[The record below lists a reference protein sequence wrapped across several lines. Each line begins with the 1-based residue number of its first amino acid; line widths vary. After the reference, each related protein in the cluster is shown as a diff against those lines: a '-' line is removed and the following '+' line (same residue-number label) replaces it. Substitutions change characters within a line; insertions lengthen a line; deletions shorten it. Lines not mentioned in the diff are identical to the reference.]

1 MTTPPRTGTGYGGF
15 PAQQTAAP
23 GYDLPNP
30 QPAQPVSESRR
41 GNLRRNAGW
50 AFVGAALVS
59 VVWTAVVLTV
69 PGMVTTKGSP
79 LGLRGYHAVDDL
91 CATAKLVKF
100 NQIYRKPDDTPN
112 HRTDRATALDSMS
125 CVLSL
130 QQGSVGGS
138 DGDADYASL
147 YAQVGLHKAV
157 NVSAEF
163 DAEKDGRRQAGY
175 RITDVPGFGDS
186 AYTAYRD
193 EPSGTDKSWHSIT
206 HELLLREGGMTYYLS
221 WSGSYQEGRTTVPEQ
236 ETIRQALLADSRD
249 LLKAIGGR

>member
-15 PAQQTAAP
+15 PAQQTAPP
-23 GYDLPNP
+23 GYGHPAP
-30 QPAQPVSESRR
+30 RPAQPVSEGRR

-50 AFVGAALVS
+50 AFVGAALAS
-59 VVWTAVVLTV
+59 VVWTAVVLAV
-69 PGMVTTKGSP
+69 PGMITTKGSP
-79 LGLRGYHAVDDL
+79 LGLRGYQAVDDL
-91 CATAKLVKF
+91 CAKAKLVKF
-100 NQIYRKPDDTPN
+100 SQIYRKPDDTPN
-112 HRTDRATALDSMS
+112 HRTDRAPALDSMS
-125 CVLSL
+125 CVLTL

-138 DGDADYASL
+138 GDDTEYASL

-163 DAEKDGRRQAGY
+163 DAEKAGRRQAGY

-193 EPSGTDKSWHSIT
+193 ETSGSDKSWHSVT

-221 WSGSYQEGRTTVPEQ
+221 WSGSYQDGKTSVPEQ